1 MASCANERMK
11 WRDTNCSSH
20 QPDDAGATRHPPS
33 ARNWNR
39 PSTSRQTCKRCKVP
53 QGTFSLLKAAT
64 ATNGHL
70 KKLSPLILGP
80 LSEKPSMTG
89 ALVSQDFYDPP
100 SLPVMNF
107 LTSIPISFIKVPSS
121 NIVQHCQTSLARL
134 LCCGRGWAGR
144 FWHWPKWFLVIPR

>member
-39 PSTSRQTCKRCKVP
+39 PSTSRQTCKRCKVH
-53 QGTFSLLKAAT
+53 QGTFTLLKAAT

-80 LSEKPSMTG
+80 LSEKPSLTG
-89 ALVSQDFYDPP
+89 AFLVSKDSYNCLSVKKLEVSEKHPIFFYN
-100 SLPVMNF
+100 SAFFKHCTTL
-107 LTSIPISFIKVPSS
+107 S
-121 NIVQHCQTSLARL
+121 NIACTSALLWPGLGRALLAL
-134 LCCGRGWAGR
+134 S
-144 FWHWPKWFLVIPR
+144 

>member
-39 PSTSRQTCKRCKVP
+39 PSTSRQTCKPCKVP

-89 ALVSQDFYDPP
+89 ALVSQDSYDPP
-100 SLPVMNF
+100 F
-107 LTSIPISFIKVPSS
+107 PSS
-121 NIVQHCQTSLARL
+121 KELSDKHPNFIYKSAFCKYCTIFSNIACTSALLRPGLGRALLAL
-134 LCCGRGWAGR
+134 T
-144 FWHWPKWFLVIPR
+144 